1 MTTGQKLNLVRKERG
16 LTQKAL
22 ADKLGLKPQA
32 NAQWEFDLREPKLS
46 TIIRIADAL
55 EISFANLL
63 AEEIY
68 KKLYDHFT
76 EENNA

>member
-22 ADKLGLKPQA
+22 ADQLGLKPHA
-32 NAQWEFDLREPKLS
+32 HAQWEFDLREPKLS
-46 TIIRIADAL
+46 TLSSIADAL